1 MDTFDVVRYN
11 LLSPMVLAFALG
23 IVASLLK
30 SDLRLP
36 EAVYKGISMYLLF
49 AIGLKGGFGFAE
61 TPLDNFWG
69 AALVTFAIGIGV
81 PIWSYAILRK
91 LGRFD
96 IANSAAIAA
105 HYGSVSAV
113 TFSAALAF
121 LAEIGQ
127 PAEGFMPTLVV
138 VLEIPAIVV
147 ALLIAQVKLGN
158 SSWKHAMREV
168 VFGSSIF
175 LLIGGALIGALS
187 GDIGQRQISP
197 FFTDLFAGVLTLF
210 LLEMGVI
217 TGKYLHDIKHVGG
230 FLVAFGIAMPLLHGF
245 LGVWLGGLV
254 GLSLGGKMVLGVL
267 SASAS
272 YIAAPAAVRIAL
284 PQANPSYYLTA
295 AIGITFP
302 FNLIVGLPLY
312 YQLAVWL
319 S

>member
-1 MDTFDVVRYN
+1 MDTWEIVRYN
-11 LLSPMVLAFALG
+11 LFSPMVLAFVLG
-23 IVASLLK
+23 IIASLLK

-36 EAVYKGISMYLLF
+36 EAIYKGISMYLLF
-49 AIGLKGGFGFAE
+49 AIGLKGGFGFAQA
-61 TPLDNFWG
+61 PLENFWG
-69 AALVTFAIGIGV
+69 AALVTFVIGVGV
-81 PIWSYAILRK
+81 PIWSYAILRT

-96 IANSAAIAA
+96 IANAAAIAA

-121 LAEIGQ
+121 LNEINV
-127 PAEGFMPTLVV
+127 PIEGFMPTLVV
-138 VLEIPAIVV
+138 ILEIPAIIV
-147 ALLIAQVKLGN
+147 ALLIAQIKLGN

-175 LLIGGALIGALS
+175 LLLGGAFVGALS
-187 GDIGQRQISP
+187 GEIGQRQVAP
-197 FFTDLFAGVLTLF
+197 FFTDLFAGLLTLF
-210 LLEMGVI
+210 LLEMGVV
-217 TGKYLHDIKHVGG
+217 TGKYLRDLRHVGG
-230 FLVAFGIAMPLLHGF
+230 FLVAFGILMPLLHGF
-245 LGVWLGGLV
+245 LGIWLGDFV
-254 GLSLGGKMVLGVL
+254 GLSLGGSMVLGVL

-302 FNLIVGLPLY
+302 FNLIAGLPIY
-312 YQLAVWL
+312 YQWAVWL